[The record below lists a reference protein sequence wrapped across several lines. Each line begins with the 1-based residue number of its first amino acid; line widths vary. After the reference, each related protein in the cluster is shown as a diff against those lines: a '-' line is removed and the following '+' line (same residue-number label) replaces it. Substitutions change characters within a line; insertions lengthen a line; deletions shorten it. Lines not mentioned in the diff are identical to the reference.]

1 MPGRRARRVLL
12 KREALWDR
20 LDRFNVSQNEL
31 ARRLDISTGH
41 LSRLVNGQR
50 CPSPSVRRR
59 LMEVLDCR
67 EFDDLFY
74 VVNGD
79 G

>member
-12 KREALWDR
+12 KQEALWDR
-20 LDRFNVSQNEL
+20 LDRLNISQNEL
-31 ARRLDISTGH
+31 ARMLGISTGH

-50 CPSPSVRRR
+50 CPSPPMRRK
-59 LMEVLDCR
+59 LMESLDCK

-79 G
+79 A

>member
-20 LDRFNVSQNEL
+20 LDRLNISQNEL
-31 ARRLDISTGH
+31 ARRLGISTSH
-41 LSRLVNGQR
+41 LSRLINGQR
-50 CPSPSVRRR
+50 CPSPAVRRL
-59 LMEVLDCR
+59 LMEVLDCT

-79 G
+79 A

>member
-12 KREALWDR
+12 KQESLWDR
-20 LDRFNVSQNEL
+20 LDRLNISQNEL
-31 ARRLDISTGH
+31 AHMLGISTGH

-50 CPSPSVRRR
+50 CPSPSMRRK
-59 LMEVLDCR
+59 LMEVFDCQ

-79 G
+79 A